1 MSLFPR
7 NILVL
12 ATRNEGKV
20 KEMQLYLEGRGV
32 EIVTASSLGLPDV
45 PETGTTF
52 EDNAMLKAVG
62 YGEAAGLAVMADDSG
77 LEASALGGAPG
88 VYTADWA
95 GPERNFRMAM
105 SRLQREVEAAGEDRR
120 ANFVSVVI
128 LRWPDGRILRA
139 RGEVCGRLI
148 FPGRGTGGFGYN
160 PVVMPDGDTKTFAEM
175 TATERARYSHRRRA
189 MDKVLAELDR

>member
-32 EIVTASSLGLPDV
+32 QIVTAAGLGLPDV

-77 LEASALGGAPG
+77 LEADALGGAPG

-105 SRLQREVEAAGEDRR
+105 ARLRREVTAAGEGPR
-120 ANFVSVVI
+120 ARFVSVVI
-128 LRWPDGRILRA
+128 LRWPDGRLLRA
-139 RGEVCGRLI
+139 RGEVNGRLI

-160 PVVMPDGDTKTFAEM
+160 PVFMPDGDTKTFAEM
-175 TATERARYSHRRRA
+175 TAAERAHYSHRRRA
-189 MDKVLAELDR
+189 MDQVLAELDR

>member
-160 PVVMPDGDTKTFAEM
+160 PVFMPDGDTKTFAEM